1 MLRPNFPKRFSPN
14 VSLQNTSS
22 KTNSRYLERLLKVV
36 SSKRYLPKTCS
47 PKCAPQIFTLPLV
60 KVGPPF
66 ASPKICL
73 PELVSPPY
81 TKNGFSLLFIGPG
94 NASLTTYVS
103 SNHGNCPRLLATP
116 PPLSASGSSP
126 PSPAPSTS
134 STRGRTST
142 PRRSDLSLPP
152 PSVVEFHPAV
162 GIVAIITVMISY
174 T

>member
-1 MLRPNFPKRFSPN
+1 MTDAACRRVVELARKNIWGTFIMVLHLGCLVRSPPK
-14 VSLQNTSS
+14 L
-22 KTNSRYLERLLKVV
+22 
-36 SSKRYLPKTCS
+36 
-47 PKCAPQIFTLPLV
+47 
-60 KVGPPF
+60 
-66 ASPKICL
+66 CL

-162 GIVAIITVMISY
+162 GIVAILTVMISY